1 MWKKTYTILVMK
13 RISDLTKFAI
23 FYYNQVCKKVVILY
37 SDKISLSA
45 DDILEKDFKI
55 DARGYRPQEV
65 DKFLD
70 LIISDYTEFSA
81 IIKRQDKEIKT
92 LMEENRKL
100 KQEYNKL
107 RNRVE
112 AAADEGSTRNPV
124 NNVDVLRRLSQL
136 EKIVFGKDE

>member
-1 MWKKTYTILVMK
+1 M
-13 RISDLTKFAI
+13 
-23 FYYNQVCKKVVILY
+23 Y
-37 SDKISLSA
+37 SDKISLTA
-45 DDILEKDFKI
+45 DDILEKDFKV

-70 LIISDYTEFSA
+70 LIISDYTEFNT
-81 IIKRQDKEIKT
+81 IIKRQDKELKT

-107 RNRVE
+107 HSRME
-112 AAADEGSTRNPV
+112 AAADEGSGRNPV
-124 NNVDVLRRLSQL
+124 NNVDILRRISQL